1 MRILGRSKRSQTKR
15 LGVIGGL
22 LVISLLIAV
31 LGTPKLVA
39 GAPNGND
46 RGVLILCFHE
56 IGSAGLK
63 APSAQKALYLPPLAF
78 EKIVRY
84 LKQNGYTFM
93 TLSQVHDQWASDKD
107 LPNKT
112 VAITFDDGYESVYTY
127 ALPIAK
133 KYKVPFTDFII
144 AGDVNVP
151 GHLTEEQL
159 RDMLS
164 TGLVEIGSH
173 TFDHY
178 NLKYLSREEQEKQIS
193 SSIQYLERILPGYK
207 ITSFALPYGQYNDE
221 TKEALAKY
229 GITMDVTTQ
238 FGIAHKGDDWL
249 LLPRVYINAL
259 PAYVYYRLGTEMITR
274 RIENIMAGKLTGEA
288 DGPPACALF
297 EDRFVNCDQ
306 VISFVGGKAPY
317 QVRVI
322 SRTPS
327 VIPDLTLTTTKN
339 YVLVPFS
346 PTEELAKSSGTHY
359 SFSFTVTDA
368 KGAIING
375 QKEIT
380 LVSPLSVKFVNAPEE
395 VYTTRNT
402 VTFTVDTRSDTSS
415 IADFFNKPTGYPP
428 LIIQWLLDGK
438 QIIPAKTL
446 VDIGKETIDIPE
458 SGVHV
463 VSVKVKDSMGQV
475 ATASK
480 TVYITAPTPFWPDR
494 HLFIRL

>member
-1 MRILGRSKRSQTKR
+1 
-15 LGVIGGL
+15 
-22 LVISLLIAV
+22 
-31 LGTPKLVA
+31 
-39 GAPNGND
+39 
-46 RGVLILCFHE
+46 
-56 IGSAGLK
+56 
-63 APSAQKALYLPPLAF
+63 
-78 EKIVRY
+78 
-84 LKQNGYTFM
+84 
-93 TLSQVHDQWASDKD
+93 
-107 LPNKT
+107 
-112 VAITFDDGYESVYTY
+112 
-127 ALPIAK
+127 
-133 KYKVPFTDFII
+133 
-144 AGDVNVP
+144 
-151 GHLTEEQL
+151 
-159 RDMLS
+159 
-164 TGLVEIGSH
+164 
-173 TFDHY
+173 
-178 NLKYLSREEQEKQIS
+178 
-193 SSIQYLERILPGYK
+193 
-207 ITSFALPYGQYNDE
+207 
-221 TKEALAKY
+221 
-229 GITMDVTTQ
+229 
-238 FGIAHKGDDWL
+238 
-249 LLPRVYINAL
+249 
-259 PAYVYYRLGTEMITR
+259 
-274 RIENIMAGKLTGEA
+274 
-288 DGPPACALF
+288 ALF

-306 VISFVGGKAPY
+306 VVSFVGGKAPY